1 MHRLHF
7 TVEVLLDGFDYPLLR
22 ARLLRFAEFPAAELE
37 RIMGGEPRVFHNH
50 GGGLIR
56 LVATEHL
63 CADRWV
69 GQAVKEIAVGVF
81 PCEFHI
87 VDVRLKHHLGVS
99 LRILHTRVDDAH
111 KLVFSIVFRFH
122 EYGAFANGDV
132 GGNVGVFAA
141 LVHQFVNLLVEK
153 VLFGFMANGYISL
166 RELEDQCK
174 VNLRFMYLMDHQ
186 APSYR
191 TFGYFINEV
200 LADSIEEIF
209 QDINK
214 KIFETEHVDLQH
226 LYIDGSKF
234 EANANKYSWVWK
246 KATEK
251 SRYRLFG
258 KITTL
263 FEEINEELSCTGMK
277 LCINSEYAP
286 EYLKEAAEQYAEVWQ
301 INEAMFVHGRGHR
314 KTTQQRHY
322 EKLKEYAAKLEEYV
336 EKIKICG
343 EDRNSYSKTD
353 HSATFMR
360 IKTDYM
366 GNDQLLPAYNV
377 QVGIADEYIA
387 VVDVNQY
394 RSDMDCFIPLMNK
407 FYTTYGFYPKYPVAD
422 AGYGSYNNY
431 IFCEQHGMEK
441 YMKFTMFK
449 KETTDKKYHEDPFRA
464 VNFPI
469 GEGGIMRCPNGKS
482 FYLQYRK
489 NVKGNKYG
497 RQEEVYQCE
506 DCSGCP
512 YAEQCKKTDK
522 NRTVRIN
529 RELTAMHQEVIENLE
544 SIQGAL
550 LRMNRSI
557 QAEGTFGIMKNDRWY
572 KRIVRRGIKSVLLE
586 VFLVSI
592 GHNLYKYHNKQKKVA
607 AAA

>member
-1 MHRLHF
+1 MEF
-7 TVEVLLDGFDYPLLR
+7 TLALEFTFSSQHYLDICDPVLTFD
-22 ARLLRFAEFPAAELE
+22 RFMGEIELE
-37 RIMGGEPRVFHNH
+37 KYLKNIPQHDTG
-50 GGGLIR
+50 R
-56 LVATEHL
+56 LRYDPVSM
-63 CADRWV
+63 
-69 GQAVKEIAVGVF
+69 
-81 PCEFHI
+81 
-87 VDVRLKHHLGVS
+87 LK
-99 LRILHTRVDDAH
+99 T
-111 KLVFSIVFRFH
+111 
-122 EYGAFANGDV
+122 
-132 GGNVGVFAA
+132 
-141 LVHQFVNLLVEK
+141 

-174 VNLRFMYLMDHQ
+174 INLRFMYLMDYQ

-191 TFGYFINEV
+191 TFGYFINQV

-377 QVGIADEYIA
+377 QVGVADEYIA

-407 FYTTYGFYPKYPVAD
+407 FYTTYGFYSKYPVAD
-422 AGYGSYNNY
+422 LEAFLRNLLLN
-431 IFCEQHGMEK
+431 EK
-441 YMKFTMFK
+441 NEFHNRNLHISGLLNEEKVDIGDSK
-449 KETTDKKYHEDPFRA
+449 VDIQDKKVD
-464 VNFPI
+464 I
-469 GEGGIMRCPNGKS
+469 G
-482 FYLQYRK
+482 
-489 NVKGNKYG
+489 
-497 RQEEVYQCE
+497 
-506 DCSGCP
+506 
-512 YAEQCKKTDK
+512 
-522 NRTVRIN
+522 
-529 RELTAMHQEVIENLE
+529 
-544 SIQGAL
+544 
-550 LRMNRSI
+550 
-557 QAEGTFGIMKNDRWY
+557 
-572 KRIVRRGIKSVLLE
+572 SVLSGKGGNFSVKTTVHIHRLFEKFGFDE
-586 VFLVSI
+586 VFGRSAVMELLELKGSGASKLLSNLVKADIIEPVS
-592 GHNLYKYHNKQKKVA
+592 GHGKGKYKFMK
-607 AAA
+607 